1 MKKYI
6 KISLIVLLIIIG
18 IILVD
23 TLQAKIFKN
32 SPLISIK
39 ESLEDSDSWVDKGL
53 IIDTYYCTKEQD
65 IITIYQYFKGAKF
78 TCPID
83 NIINERIVMVK
94 GNLYYD
100 TGMESTIEGRCGN
113 VDGKI
118 TSNIASSEIPKVDN
132 QANFEGNY
140 GYQFVDE
147 NTIDLFINKKWIIF
161 KRR

>member
-1 MKKYI
+1 MKKNLKI
-6 KISLIVLLIIIG
+6 ILVVVISLIS
-18 IILVD
+18 IILLD
-23 TLQAKIFKN
+23 TLQAIIFKN
-32 SPLISIK
+32 SPIISWK
-39 ESLEDSDSWVDKGL
+39 DNLSDADSYVDRG
-53 IIDTYYCTKEQD
+53 IFIDTYYCTKEQD